1 MIDDIKKELS
11 SLKLLTILLTLAV
24 CIYLLQFVFDFLR
37 NFSDIIWIIIL
48 GWLVSFILEPFVD
61 LITKYTKLPKAIST
75 IIVFFLAGTLLVVT
89 FMIFIPDLNSQFN
102 SLQKL
107 MPEILQDF
115 PPQLQEGLT
124 NFTKTFNVST
134 DIIPS
139 LTQFFVNLVTILI
152 LSFYLVIDKD
162 NINRKFFV
170 LTPKKYH
177 SQIKFI
183 QGVIENSF
191 ASFVRIQVL
200 WGVIGGLI
208 TYIVLTIFDVNF
220 AASTSILAG
229 ILTAIPMIGPIIG
242 IIPPLL
248 VGIVEKP
255 DQAIL
260 IFLIIFI
267 IQQIIFNVLG
277 PKLMGKAFN
286 VNPII
291 VILSLLIGIKVAG
304 FLGAIL
310 AVPVISIILVAGQE
324 LYTFYFKEKEYQNA
338 DSK

>member
-1 MIDDIKKELS
+1 MIEDIKKELS
-11 SLKLLTILLTLAV
+11 SLKVLTILLTLAV
-24 CIYLLQFVFDFLR
+24 SIYLLEFVFDLLR

-48 GWLVSFILEPFVD
+48 GWLVSFVLEPFVD
-61 LITKYTKLPKAIST
+61 LITKYLKLPKVIST
-75 IIVFFLAGTLLVVT
+75 VIVFVLAGGLLAAT
-89 FMIFIPDLNSQFN
+89 FMIFIPDLTAQFN

-107 MPEILQDF
+107 APGMLQGF
-115 PPQLQEGLT
+115 PPQLQEGLNNIT
-124 NFTKTFNVST
+124 HTVKISEN
-134 DIIPS
+134 IIPS
-139 LTQFFVNLVTILI
+139 VTQFFVNLVTILI
-152 LSFYLVIDKD
+152 LSFYLVIDRD
-162 NINRKFFV
+162 NINRKIFAFS
-170 LTPKKYH
+170 PKKYH

-183 QGVIENSF
+183 QGVIDNSF

-208 TYIVLTIFDVNF
+208 TYIVLTIFGVNY
-220 AASTSILAG
+220 AASTSVLAG
-229 ILTAIPMIGPIIG
+229 ILTAVPVIGPIIG

-248 VGIVEKP
+248 VALVEKP

-277 PKLMGKAFN
+277 PKLIGKAFN

-324 LYTFYFKEKEYQNA
+324 FYGYYFKEKELS
-338 DSK
+338 D